1 MKKFLCAVCV
11 ICGSLSAAA
20 QIQTNAG
27 IQYLQCMQKDMSTD
41 FSDLSNTYFLA
52 DSLVSFDAAKGEGQV
67 QWKRYR
73 MSPRQAFNLNGYWP
87 VRMQMLDFPD
97 AAYENDPALKI
108 KIEWVSPR
116 TARVRMLTTPI
127 EPKSTDLDDPM
138 FCDAF
143 KALLSPPELG
153 GVRGGL
159 NKGISGVSSD
169 HPAHTGTPPNS
180 GGEWL
185 RTETNQV
192 ISYNSA
198 YGQIEIQKYPF
209 RLVVKDAKGKI
220 LTQTR
225 HIIDNDSSQIKLLP
239 FSFIK
244 RGSDNSR
251 SINPVF
257 TLAPGERIYGC
268 GESFTSLN
276 KVGQKVHLSVTDP
289 QGPESDGQYKPVPFF
304 FSNRGYGIFMHTS
317 APVTCDF
324 GASYIGADRLF
335 MADEQMDFFIFF
347 GEPKDILNEYTNITG
362 KSPMLPLWS
371 FGTWMSRI
379 TYFSQEEGLEI
390 ARQLRAHKIPSDV
403 IHFDTG
409 WFGVDWQCDYQFAK
423 DRFKDPVGMLKQ
435 LSKDGF
441 HTCLW
446 QLPYFTPK
454 NRFFPEIIEK
464 GLHVVN
470 ATGGMPY
477 EDAVLDFS
485 NPETVSWYQEKIT
498 GLLKQGVS
506 TIKCDFGEAAP
517 YNGFYHSGKGGL
529 YEHNLYPLRYNKAL
543 WEAVERQY
551 PGEGIIWARS
561 AWAGSQRYALHW
573 GGDAA
578 TNNIGMLGDLRGGL
592 SFGLSGFSFWSHD
605 MGGFVTASPE
615 DIYRRWLP
623 FGFLSSHTRAHG
635 APPTEPWLISES
647 FTEAFR
653 DCAEMKYRLM
663 PYVYAQAKDC
673 SERGLPMVRALLVE
687 FPDDPGAWLVED
699 EYMFGSQML
708 VAPLLESGTER
719 MVYLPK
725 GKWIDYQNGKVY
737 DGGYQTIEAGKI
749 PAIILVRDGS
759 LIAHAPLAQRT
770 DQIDWSAVEMKAYK
784 VDATKCAGLLFKP
797 GDAKIQII
805 ESNGL

>member
-1 MKKFLCAVCV
+1 MIKKLLLMCCA
-11 ICGSLSAAA
+11 ICSTGSAVA

-27 IQYLQCMQKDMSTD
+27 VQYLQGMQKDMSTD
-41 FSDLSNTYFLA
+41 FYDLSNTYFLA
-52 DSLVSFDAAKGEGQV
+52 DSLVSFDSSKGEGLV

-73 MSPRQAFNLNGYWP
+73 LSPRQAFNLNGYWP

-97 AAYENDPALKI
+97 AAYENDPLLKI
-108 KIEWVSPR
+108 KIDWISPR
-116 TARVRMLTTPI
+116 TARIRMLTTPI
-127 EPKSTDLDDPM
+127 EPKDTDQDDVM
-138 FCDAF
+138 FCETF
-143 KALLSPPELG
+143 KA
-153 GVRGGL
+153 RK
-159 NKGISGVSSD
+159 KGIPIPVIQ
-169 HPAHTGTPPNS
+169 PNKPNS
-180 GGEWL
+180 
-185 RTETNQV
+185 
-192 ISYNSA
+192 ISFGLGSPS
-198 YGQIEIQKYPF
+198 YGSIEIQKYPF
-209 RLVVKDAKGKI
+209 RIVIKDAKGKV

-225 HIIDNDSSQIKLLP
+225 HLIDNDSTQVKLLP

-257 TLAPGERIYGC
+257 LLSPGERIYGC

-289 QGPESDGQYKPVPFF
+289 QGPETDGMYKPVPFY

-317 APVTCDF
+317 APVTADF
-324 GASYIGADRLF
+324 GASYIGAQRLF

-379 TYFSQEEGLEI
+379 TYFSQDEGLEI
-390 ARQLRAHKIPSDV
+390 ARQLRKHKIPSDV

-409 WFGVDWQCDYQFAK
+409 WFGVDWQCDYEFAK
-423 DRFKDPVGMLKQ
+423 ERFKDPVGMLKQ

-470 ATGGMPY
+470 AAGGMPV

-485 NPETVSWYQEKIT
+485 NPATVSWYQSKIE
-498 GLLKQGVS
+498 GLMKQGVS

-543 WEAVERQY
+543 WEVVERSH

-653 DCAEMKYRLM
+653 ACAEMKYKLM

-687 FPDDPGAWLVED
+687 FPQDPGAWLVED

-708 VAPLLESGTER
+708 VAPLMESGNSRT
-719 MVYLPK
+719 VYLPK
-725 GKWIDYQNGKVY
+725 GKWIDYQTGKVY
-737 DGGYQTIEAGKI
+737 VGGYQTIEAGRI

-759 LIAHAPLAQRT
+759 IIPHVPLAQRT
-770 DQIDWSAVEMKAYK
+770 DQIQWDKVELKTYKA
-784 VDATKCAGLLFKP
+784 DAKTCTGLLFKP
-797 GDAKIQII
+797 GDTQLQTIKQ
-805 ESNGL
+805 

>member
-1 MKKFLCAVCV
+1 MKKKLFLVCWALCSLTTAV
-11 ICGSLSAAA
+11 A

-41 FSDLSNTYFLA
+41 FYDLSNTYFMA
-52 DSLVSFDAAKGEGQV
+52 DSLVSFDVAKGEGLV

-73 MSPRQAFNLNGYWP
+73 LSPRQAFNLNGYWP

-97 AAYENDPALKI
+97 AAYENDPELKL
-108 KIEWVSPR
+108 KVEWVSPR
-116 TARVRMLTTPI
+116 TVRIRMLTSPI
-127 EPKSTDLDDPM
+127 EPKVKDADDVM

-143 KALLSPPELG
+143 KQRVANCKSAATQTA
-153 GVRGGL
+153 
-159 NKGISGVSSD
+159 NAIKYSTD
-169 HPAHTGTPPNS
+169 YGT
-180 GGEWL
+180 
-185 RTETNQV
+185 
-192 ISYNSA
+192 
-198 YGQIEIQKYPF
+198 IEIQKYPW
-209 RLVVKDAKGKI
+209 RIVVKDAKGRV

-225 HIIDNDSSQIKLLP
+225 HSIDNDSSQVKLLP

-251 SINPVF
+251 SINPVL

-289 QGPESDGQYKPVPFF
+289 QGPETDGQYKPVPFF

-335 MADEQMDFFIFF
+335 MADEQMDFFVFF
-347 GEPKDILNEYTNITG
+347 GEPKDILNEYTEITG

-390 ARQLRAHKIPSDV
+390 ARQLRANRIPSDV

-470 ATGGMPY
+470 ATGGMPV
-477 EDAVLDFS
+477 EDAILDFS
-485 NPETVSWYQEKIT
+485 NPETVSWYQQKIE
-498 GLLKQGVS
+498 GLMKQGVS

-543 WEAVERQY
+543 WEVVEKNH

-578 TNNIGMLGDLRGGL
+578 TTNTGLLGDLRGGL

-635 APPTEPWLISES
+635 APPTEPWLISKS
-647 FTEAFR
+647 FTDAFR
-653 DCAEMKYRLM
+653 ACAEMKYKLM
-663 PYVYAQAKDC
+663 PYVYTQAKDC

-687 FPDDPGAWLVED
+687 FPEDKGAWLVED

-708 VAPLLESGTER
+708 VAPLMESGDSR
-719 MVYLPK
+719 DVYLPK
-725 GKWIDYQNGKVY
+725 GKWIDYQTGKIY
-737 DGGYQTIEAGKI
+737 EGGYQTIEAGDI
-749 PAIILVRDGS
+749 PAVILVRDGS
-759 LIAHAPLAQRT
+759 LIPHVPLAQRT
-770 DQIDWSAVEMKAYK
+770 DQINWNQIEWKAYK
-784 VDATKCAGLLFKP
+784 ADAKTCKGWLFKP
-797 GDAKIQII
+797 GDQQI
-805 ESNGL
+805 ETVER

>member
-1 MKKFLCAVCV
+1 MIKKLLLMCCA
-11 ICGSLSAAA
+11 ICSTGSAVA

-27 IQYLQCMQKDMSTD
+27 VQYLQGMQKDMSTD
-41 FSDLSNTYFLA
+41 FYDLSNTYFLA
-52 DSLVSFDAAKGEGQV
+52 DSLVSFDSSKGEGLV

-73 MSPRQAFNLNGYWP
+73 LSPRQAFNLNGYWP

-97 AAYENDPALKI
+97 AAYENDPLLKI
-108 KIEWVSPR
+108 KIDWISPR
-116 TARVRMLTTPI
+116 TARIRMLTTPI
-127 EPKSTDLDDPM
+127 EPKDTDQDDVM
-138 FCDAF
+138 FCETF
-143 KALLSPPELG
+143 KA
-153 GVRGGL
+153 RK
-159 NKGISGVSSD
+159 KGIPIPVIQ
-169 HPAHTGTPPNS
+169 PNKPNS
-180 GGEWL
+180 
-185 RTETNQV
+185 
-192 ISYNSA
+192 ISFGLGSPS
-198 YGQIEIQKYPF
+198 YGSIEIQKYPF
-209 RLVVKDAKGKI
+209 RIVIKDAKGKV

-225 HIIDNDSSQIKLLP
+225 HLIDNDSTQVKLLP

-257 TLAPGERIYGC
+257 LLSPGERIYGC

-289 QGPESDGQYKPVPFF
+289 QGPETDGMYKPVPFY

-317 APVTCDF
+317 APVTADF
-324 GASYIGADRLF
+324 GASYIGAQRLF

-379 TYFSQEEGLEI
+379 TYFSQDEGLEI
-390 ARQLRAHKIPSDV
+390 ARQLRKHKIPSDV

-409 WFGVDWQCDYQFAK
+409 WFGVDWQCDYEFAK
-423 DRFKDPVGMLKQ
+423 ERFKDPVGMLKQ

-470 ATGGMPY
+470 AAGGMPV

-485 NPETVSWYQEKIT
+485 NPATVSWYQSKIE
-498 GLLKQGVS
+498 GLMKQGVS
-506 TIKCDFGEAAP
+506 SIKCDFGEAAP

-543 WEAVERQY
+543 WEVVERSH

-653 DCAEMKYRLM
+653 ACAEMKYKLM

-687 FPDDPGAWLVED
+687 FPQDPGAWLVED

-708 VAPLLESGTER
+708 VAPLMESGNSRT
-719 MVYLPK
+719 VYLPK
-725 GKWIDYQNGKVY
+725 GKWIDYQTGKVY
-737 DGGYQTIEAGKI
+737 VGGYQTIEAGRI

-759 LIAHAPLAQRT
+759 IIPHVPLAQRT
-770 DQIDWSAVEMKAYK
+770 DQIQWDKVELKTYKA
-784 VDATKCAGLLFKP
+784 DAKTCTGLLFKP
-797 GDAKIQII
+797 GDTQLQTIKQ
-805 ESNGL
+805 

>member
-1 MKKFLCAVCV
+1 MKKVFFAICV
-11 ICGSLSAAA
+11 ICGCSMSNA

-41 FSDLSNTYFLA
+41 FYDLSNTYFFA
-52 DSLVSFDAAKGEGQV
+52 DSLVSFDAVKGEGLV

-97 AAYENDPALKI
+97 AAYDNDPNLQI
-108 KIEWVSPR
+108 RIEWITPR
-116 TARVRMLTTPI
+116 TARIRMLTTPVI
-127 EPKSTDLDDPM
+127 PKDNDQNDVM

-143 KALLSPPELG
+143 KAKKGDRGTTINKSP
-153 GVRGGL
+153 
-159 NKGISGVSSD
+159 
-169 HPAHTGTPPNS
+169 
-180 GGEWL
+180 
-185 RTETNQV
+185 
-192 ISYNSA
+192 
-198 YGQIEIQKYPF
+198 YGSIEIQPYPF
-209 RLVVKDAKGKI
+209 RIVIKDAKGKI

-225 HIIDNDSSQIKLLP
+225 HIIDNDSTQVKLLP

-251 SINPVF
+251 SIAPVF
-257 TLAPGERIYGC
+257 SLAPGERIYGC

-276 KVGQKVHLSVTDP
+276 KVGQKVHLFVTDP
-289 QGPESDGQYKPVPFF
+289 QGPETDGQYKPVPFY

-324 GASYIGADRLF
+324 GASYIGAQRLF
-335 MADEQMDFFIFF
+335 MADEQMDFFVFF
-347 GEPKDILNEYTNITG
+347 GSPKDILYEYTEITG
-362 KSPMLPLWS
+362 KSPMLPLWT

-379 TYFSQEEGLEI
+379 TYFSQAEGLDI
-390 ARQLRAHKIPSDV
+390 AHQLRAHKIPSDV

-409 WFGVDWQCDYQFAK
+409 WFGTDWQCDYEFAH
-423 DRFKDPVGMLKQ
+423 DRFPDPVGMLKQ
-435 LSKDGF
+435 LKNDGF

-454 NRFFPEIIEK
+454 NRFFSEIIQQ
-464 GLHVVN
+464 GLHVRN
-470 ATGGMPY
+470 ADGGMPV
-477 EDAVLDFS
+477 EDAILDFS
-485 NPETVSWYQEKIT
+485 NPQTVAWYQQKIA
-498 GLLKQGVS
+498 GLLRQGVS

-517 YNGFYHSGKGGL
+517 YNGFYHSGRGGL

-543 WEAVERQY
+543 WEVVEREH
-551 PGEGIIWARS
+551 PDEGVIWARS

-647 FTEAFR
+647 FTKAFR
-653 DCAEMKYRLM
+653 DCAEMKYKLM

-708 VAPLLESGTER
+708 VAPLLESGNSRT
-719 MVYLPK
+719 VYLPR
-725 GKWIDYQNGKVY
+725 GQWIDYQTSKVY
-737 DGGYQTIEAGKI
+737 VSGYQTIQAGSI
-749 PAIILVRDGS
+749 PVIILVRDGS
-759 LIAHAPLAQRT
+759 VIPHAPLAQRT
-770 DQIDWSAVEMKAYK
+770 DQIRWDKLELRTYKAK
-784 VDATKCAGLLFKP
+784 AKKCTGLLFKP
-797 GDAKIQII
+797 GDQKVQQI
-805 ESNGL
+805 ER

>member
-1 MKKFLCAVCV
+1 MKRIVLALLAVGGWHV
-11 ICGSLSAAA
+11 ANA
-20 QIQTNAG
+20 QLQTNAG
-27 IQYLQCMQKDMSTD
+27 IQYLQCMPKDVSTD

-52 DSLVSFDAAKGEGQV
+52 DSLAQFDAMKGEGLV
-67 QWKRYR
+67 EWKRYR
-73 MSPRQAFNLNGYWP
+73 LSPRQAFNLNGYWP

-97 AAYENDPALKI
+97 AAYDNDPQLKI
-108 KIEWVSPR
+108 RVDFITPR
-116 TARVRMLTTPI
+116 TARIRLYTTPVI
-127 EPKSTDLDDPM
+127 PCTSDQDDPM
-138 FCDAF
+138 FCDQF
-143 KALLSPPELG
+143 KQSAA
-153 GVRGGL
+153 
-159 NKGISGVSSD
+159 SSASNASQQQRIGKLWMASQQAGAVTYKSD
-169 HPAHTGTPPNS
+169 YGT
-180 GGEWL
+180 
-185 RTETNQV
+185 
-192 ISYNSA
+192 
-198 YGQIEIQKYPF
+198 IEIQKYPF
-209 RLVVKDAKGKI
+209 RLVLRDAKGRI

-225 HIIDNDSSQIKLLP
+225 HLIDNDSTQVKLLP

-251 SINPVF
+251 SVNPVF
-257 TLAPGERIYGC
+257 LLSPGERIYGC

-276 KVGQKVHLSVTDP
+276 KVGQRVHLSVTDP
-289 QGPESDGQYKPVPFF
+289 QGPETDGMYKPVPFY
-304 FSNRGYGIFMHTS
+304 FSNRGYGVFMHTS
-317 APVTCDF
+317 APVTADF
-324 GASYIGADRLF
+324 GASYIGAQRLF
-335 MADEQMDFFIFF
+335 MADEQVDLFVFF
-347 GEPKDILNEYTNITG
+347 GSPKDILNEYTDITG

-379 TYFSQEEGLEI
+379 TYFSQQEGLEI
-390 ARQLRAHKIPSDV
+390 ARQLRAHRIPSDV

-423 DRFKDPVGMLKQ
+423 DRFENPEKMLRQ
-435 LSKDGF
+435 LANDGF

-454 NRFFPEIIEK
+454 NRFFPEIIDK
-464 GLHVVN
+464 GLHIRN

-477 EDAVLDFS
+477 EDAVLDFT
-485 NPETVSWYQEKIT
+485 NPATVSWYQDKIL
-498 GLLKQGVS
+498 GLLRQGVS

-517 YNGFYHSGKGGL
+517 YNGFYHNGRGGL

-543 WEAVERQY
+543 WEAVNQQY
-551 PGEGIIWARS
+551 PGAGIIWARS

-647 FTEAFR
+647 FTDAFR
-653 DCAEMKYRLM
+653 QCAEMKYKLM

-708 VAPLLESGTER
+708 VAPLMESGTGR
-719 MVYLPK
+719 DVYLPSLSSAT
-725 GKWIDYQNGKVY
+725 GEAEASTKWIDYQTGKVY
-737 DGGYQTIEAGKI
+737 NSGYQHIEAGPI
-749 PAIILVRDGS
+749 PAVILVRDGS
-759 LIAHAPLAQRT
+759 LIPHVPLAQRT
-770 DQIDWSAVEMKAYK
+770 DQIDWNAIELRPYRASAARC
-784 VDATKCAGLLFKP
+784 TGLLFKP
-797 GDAKIQII
+797 GDTKLQVV
-805 ESNGL
+805 EQ

>member
-1 MKKFLCAVCV
+1 MKRVFILLILVS
-11 ICGSLSAAA
+11 CGIATSLA
-20 QIQTNAG
+20 QLQTNG
-27 IQYLQCMQKDMSTD
+27 GFQYLQAQPKDMSAD
-41 FSDLSNTYFLA
+41 FNDLSNTYFLA
-52 DSLVSFDAAKGEGQV
+52 DSLVTFSTEKGEGLLN
-67 QWKRYR
+67 WKRYR
-73 MSPRQAFNLNGYWP
+73 LSPRQAFNLNGYWP

-97 AAYENDPALKI
+97 AAYDNDPNLKI
-108 KIEWVSPR
+108 RVSRIDER
-116 TARVRMLTTPI
+116 TLRVTLLTSPI
-127 EPKSTDLDDPM
+127 EPKNTDSDDPM
-138 FCDAF
+138 FSPQF
-143 KALLSPPELG
+143 LSRQTSAPAG
-153 GVRGGL
+153 WTAVD
-159 NKGISGVSSD
+159 KGDRIVYSS
-169 HPAHTGTPPNS
+169 ACGS
-180 GGEWL
+180 M
-185 RTETNQV
+185 
-192 ISYNSA
+192 
-198 YGQIEIQKYPF
+198 EIQKYPW
-209 RLVVKDAKGKI
+209 RIVLKDAKGKI
-220 LTQTR
+220 MTQTR
-225 HIIDNDSSQIKLLP
+225 ALVDNDSTQVKLLP
-239 FSFIK
+239 FNFIK

-251 SINPVF
+251 SVNPVF
-257 TLAPGERIYGC
+257 LLSPGERIYGC

-276 KVGQKVHLSVTDP
+276 KVGQKVNIFVTDP
-289 QGPESDGQYKPVPFF
+289 QGPETDGMYKPVPFF

-317 APVTCDF
+317 APVTADF

-335 MADEQMDFFIFF
+335 MADETMDFFVFF
-347 GEPKDILNEYTNITG
+347 GEPKDILDAYTDVTG

-379 TYFSQEEGLEI
+379 TYFSQKEGLEI
-390 ARQLRAHKIPSDV
+390 ASQLRKHNIPADV

-423 DRFKDPVGMLKQ
+423 DRFPNPEKMLKQ
-435 LSKDGF
+435 LSHDGF

-454 NRFFPEIIEK
+454 NRFFNEIVDK
-464 GLHVVN
+464 GLHVRN
-470 ATGGMPY
+470 AAGGMPV
-477 EDAVLDFS
+477 EDAILDFS
-485 NPETVSWYQEKIT
+485 NPQTVSWYQQKIE
-498 GLLKQGVS
+498 GLMRQGVS

-517 YNGFYHSGKGGL
+517 FNNGIYHSGRGGL

-543 WEAVERQY
+543 WEVVERNH

-647 FTEAFR
+647 FTDAFR
-653 DCAEMKYRLM
+653 QAAEMKYRLM

-673 SERGLPMVRALLVE
+673 TERGLPMVRALFVE
-687 FPDDPGAWLVED
+687 FPHDAGAWLVED

-708 VAPLLESGTER
+708 VAPLMESGTER
-719 MVYLPK
+719 TVYLPA
-725 GKWIDYQNGKVY
+725 GKWIDYQSGAVY
-737 DGGYQTIEAGKI
+737 DGGYQTLKAGEI

-759 LIAHAPLAQRT
+759 LIPHAPLAQRT
-770 DQIDWSAVEMKAYK
+770 DQIDWNAIELRPYRAA
-784 VDATKCAGLLFKP
+784 ATKCTGLLFKP
-797 GDAKIQII
+797 GDTKLQQI
-805 ESNGL
+805 EQ

>member
-1 MKKFLCAVCV
+1 MRKLIIAMTVAC
-11 ICGSLSAAA
+11 SATTAMA

-27 IQYLQCMQKDMSTD
+27 VQYLQCMQKDVSTD

-52 DSLVSFDAAKGEGQV
+52 DSVVSFDAARGEGLL

-73 MSPRQAFNLNGYWP
+73 LSPRQAFNLNGYWP

-97 AAYENDPALKI
+97 AAYDNDPALKLKVEFI
-108 KIEWVSPR
+108 TPR
-116 TARVRMLTTPI
+116 TVRIRLLTSPV
-127 EPKSTDLDDPM
+127 EPKNNEAEDPM
-138 FCDAF
+138 FCDQF
-143 KALLSPPELG
+143 KQRTAAAPWRAAG
-153 GVRGGL
+153 
-159 NKGISGVSSD
+159 SGRSV
-169 HPAHTGTPPNS
+169 TYT
-180 GGEWL
+180 
-185 RTETNQV
+185 T
-192 ISYNSA
+192 A
-198 YGQIEIQKYPF
+198 YGTLEIQKYPF
-209 RLVVKDAKGKI
+209 RLVLKDAKGRI

-225 HIIDNDSSQIKLLP
+225 HLVDNDSTQVKLLP
-239 FSFIK
+239 TSFIK

-251 SINPVF
+251 SVNPVF
-257 TLAPGERIYGC
+257 LLSPGERIYGC

-276 KVGQKVHLSVTDP
+276 KVGQRVHVSVTDP
-289 QGPESDGQYKPVPFF
+289 QGPETDGQYKPVPFY

-317 APVTCDF
+317 APVTADF
-324 GASYIGADRLF
+324 GASYIGAQRLF
-335 MADEQMDFFIFF
+335 MADEQVDLFVFF
-347 GEPKDILNEYTNITG
+347 GSPKDILDEYTDITG

-379 TYFSQEEGLEI
+379 TYFSQKEGLEI
-390 ARQLRAHKIPSDV
+390 AAKLREHRIPSDV

-423 DRFKDPVGMLKQ
+423 NRFENPEKMLRQ
-435 LSKDGF
+435 LAKDGF

-454 NRFFPEIIEK
+454 NRFFPEIVEK
-464 GLHVVN
+464 GLHVTN
-470 ATGGMPY
+470 ADGGMTY
-477 EDAVLDFS
+477 EDAVLDFT
-485 NPETVSWYQEKIT
+485 NPETVAWYQEKIT

-517 YNGFYHSGKGGL
+517 YNGFYHNGRGGL

-551 PGEGIIWARS
+551 PGQGIIWARS

-635 APPTEPWLISES
+635 APPTEPWLISEG
-647 FTEAFR
+647 FTQAFR
-653 DCAEMKYRLM
+653 ECAEMKYKLM

-687 FPDDPGAWLVED
+687 FPEDQGAWLVED
-699 EYMFGSQML
+699 EYMFGSQIL
-708 VAPLLESGTER
+708 VAPLMESGSGR
-719 MVYLPK
+719 DVYLPR
-725 GKWIDYQNGKVY
+725 GKWIDYQSGKVY
-737 DGGYQTIEAGKI
+737 EGGYQHIEAGRI

-759 LIAHAPLAQRT
+759 LIPHVPLAQRT
-770 DQIDWSAVEMKAYK
+770 DQIDWNAVELRPYRA
-784 VDATKCAGLLFKP
+784 DAQRCSGLLYKP
-797 GDAKIQII
+797 GDAKIQVI
-805 ESNGL
+805 EK

>member
-1 MKKFLCAVCV
+1 MKRWICAVCALFGTMAV
-11 ICGSLSAAA
+11 SA

-41 FSDLSNTYFLA
+41 FYDLSNTYFLA
-52 DSLVSFDAAKGEGQV
+52 DSLVSFDTAKGEGLV

-97 AAYENDPALKI
+97 AAYENDPELRLS
-108 KIEWVSPR
+108 IEFITPR
-116 TARVRMLTTPI
+116 TARIRMLTTPI
-127 EPKSTDLDDPM
+127 QPKDNDQDDVM
-138 FCDAF
+138 FCDKF
-143 KALLSPPELG
+143 KARAKGTAWKS
-153 GVRGGL
+153 VQAA
-159 NKGISGVSSD
+159 NK
-169 HPAHTGTPPNS
+169 
-180 GGEWL
+180 
-185 RTETNQV
+185 
-192 ISYNSA
+192 ISYSSA
-198 YGQIEIQKYPF
+198 YGTIEIQKYPW
-209 RLVVKDAKGKI
+209 RIVIKDAKGKI

-225 HIIDNDSSQIKLLP
+225 HIIDNDSSQVKLLP

-251 SINPVF
+251 SVNPVL

-289 QGPESDGQYKPVPFF
+289 QGPETDGQYKPVPFF

-335 MADEQMDFFIFF
+335 MADEMVDFFVFF
-347 GEPKDILNEYTNITG
+347 GEPKDILNEYTDITG

-379 TYFSQEEGLEI
+379 TYFSQEEGLDI
-390 ARQLRAHKIPSDV
+390 AKQLRAHKIPSDV

-409 WFGVDWQCDYQFAK
+409 WFGVDWQCDYEFAK
-423 DRFKDPVGMLKQ
+423 ERFKDPVGMLKQ

-454 NRFFPEIIEK
+454 NRFFPEIIER

-470 ATGGMPY
+470 ATGGMPV
-477 EDAVLDFS
+477 EDAILDFS
-485 NPETVSWYQEKIT
+485 NPETVSWYQSKIE
-498 GLLKQGVS
+498 GLMKQGVS

-543 WEAVERQY
+543 FEVVERNH

-635 APPTEPWLISES
+635 APPTEPWLISKS
-647 FTEAFR
+647 FTDAFR
-653 DCAEMKYRLM
+653 ACAEMKYKLM

-687 FPDDPGAWLVED
+687 FPQDPGAWLVED

-708 VAPLLESGTER
+708 VAPLMESGNER
-719 MVYLPK
+719 TVYLPK
-725 GKWIDYQNGKVY
+725 GKWIDYQSGKIY
-737 DGGYQTIEAGKI
+737 EGGYQTIQAGKI

-759 LIAHAPLAQRT
+759 LIPHAPLAQRT
-770 DQIDWSAVEMKAYK
+770 DQINWNKIELKPYKA
-784 VDATKCAGLLFKP
+784 DASKCTGLLFKP
-797 GDAKIQII
+797 GDTAIKRI
-805 ESNGL
+805 EQ

>member
-1 MKKFLCAVCV
+1 MIKKLLLMCCA
-11 ICGSLSAAA
+11 ICSTGSAVA

-27 IQYLQCMQKDMSTD
+27 VQYLQGMQKDMSTD
-41 FSDLSNTYFLA
+41 FYDLSNTYFLA
-52 DSLVSFDAAKGEGQV
+52 DSLVSFDSSKGEGLV

-73 MSPRQAFNLNGYWP
+73 LSPRQAFNLNGYWP

-97 AAYENDPALKI
+97 AAYENDPSLKI
-108 KIEWVSPR
+108 KIDWISPR
-116 TARVRMLTTPI
+116 TARIRMLTTPI
-127 EPKSTDLDDPM
+127 EPKDMDQDDVM
-138 FCDAF
+138 FCETF
-143 KALLSPPELG
+143 KA
-153 GVRGGL
+153 RK
-159 NKGISGVSSD
+159 KGIPIPVIQ
-169 HPAHTGTPPNS
+169 PNKPNS
-180 GGEWL
+180 
-185 RTETNQV
+185 
-192 ISYNSA
+192 ISFGLGSPS
-198 YGQIEIQKYPF
+198 YGSIEIQKYPF
-209 RLVVKDAKGKI
+209 RIVIKDAKGKV

-225 HIIDNDSSQIKLLP
+225 HNIDNDSTQVKLLP

-257 TLAPGERIYGC
+257 LLSPGERIYGC

-289 QGPESDGQYKPVPFF
+289 QGPETDGMYKPVPFY

-317 APVTCDF
+317 APVTADF
-324 GASYIGADRLF
+324 GASYIGAQRLF

-379 TYFSQEEGLEI
+379 TYFSQDEGLEI
-390 ARQLRAHKIPSDV
+390 ARQLRKHKIPSDV

-409 WFGVDWQCDYQFAK
+409 WFGVDWQCDYEFAK
-423 DRFKDPVGMLKQ
+423 ERFKDPVGMLKQ

-470 ATGGMPY
+470 AAGGMPV

-485 NPETVSWYQEKIT
+485 NPATVSWYQSKIE
-498 GLLKQGVS
+498 GLMKQGVS

-543 WEAVERQY
+543 WEVVERSH

-653 DCAEMKYRLM
+653 ACAEMKYKLM

-687 FPDDPGAWLVED
+687 FPQDPGAWLVED

-708 VAPLLESGTER
+708 VAPLMESGNSRT
-719 MVYLPK
+719 VYLPK
-725 GKWIDYQNGKVY
+725 GKWIDYQTGKVY
-737 DGGYQTIEAGKI
+737 VGGYQTIEAGRI

-759 LIAHAPLAQRT
+759 IIPHVPLAQRT
-770 DQIDWSAVEMKAYK
+770 DQIQWDKVELKTYKA
-784 VDATKCAGLLFKP
+784 DAKTCTGLLFKP
-797 GDAKIQII
+797 GDTQLQTIKQ
-805 ESNGL
+805 

>member
-1 MKKFLCAVCV
+1 MKKILCAMLML
-11 ICGSLSAAA
+11 GGTTAANA

-27 IQYLQCMQKDMSTD
+27 IQYLQAMQKDVSTD
-41 FSDLSNTYFLA
+41 FYDLSNTYFLA
-52 DSLVSFDAAKGEGQV
+52 DSIVSFDAQKGEGLV

-73 MSPRQAFNLNGYWP
+73 LTPRQAFNLNGYWP

-97 AAYENDPALKI
+97 AAYVNDPELKI
-108 KIEWVSPR
+108 KVEFISPR
-116 TARVRMLTTPI
+116 TARIRMLTTPI
-127 EPKSTDLDDPM
+127 EPKCSDQDDVM
-138 FCDAF
+138 FCDGF
-143 KALLSPPELG
+143 KQKGAGAMWKSALTA
-153 GVRGGL
+153 
-159 NKGISGVSSD
+159 NGIVYSSD
-169 HPAHTGTPPNS
+169 YGT
-180 GGEWL
+180 
-185 RTETNQV
+185 
-192 ISYNSA
+192 
-198 YGQIEIQKYPF
+198 IEIHKFPW
-209 RLVVKDAKGKI
+209 RIVVKDAKGKI

-225 HIIDNDSSQIKLLP
+225 HNLDNDSSQVKLLP

-251 SINPVF
+251 SINPVWS
-257 TLAPGERIYGC
+257 LAPGERIYGC

-289 QGPESDGQYKPVPFF
+289 QGPETDGQYKPVPFF

-335 MADEQMDFFIFF
+335 MADEQMDFFIFL
-347 GEPKDILNEYTNITG
+347 GEPKDILDEYTNITG

-379 TYFSQEEGLEI
+379 TYFSQKEGLEI

-423 DRFKDPVGMLKQ
+423 DRFEDPVKMLKQ
-435 LSKDGF
+435 FSKDGF

-464 GLHVVN
+464 GMHVVN
-470 ATGGMPY
+470 ATGGMPV
-477 EDAVLDFS
+477 EDAILDFS
-485 NPETVSWYQEKIT
+485 NPETVSWYQSKIE

-543 WEAVERQY
+543 WEVVEKNH

-578 TNNIGMLGDLRGGL
+578 TTNTGMMGDLRGGL

-647 FTEAFR
+647 FTDAFR
-653 DCAEMKYRLM
+653 ACAEMKYKLM

-687 FPDDPGAWLVED
+687 FPQDPGAWLVED
-699 EYMFGSQML
+699 EYMFGSQIL
-708 VAPLLESGTER
+708 VAPLMESGSGRT
-719 MVYLPK
+719 VYLPK
-725 GKWIDYQNGKVY
+725 GKWIDYQTGKVY
-737 DGGYQTIEAGKI
+737 EGGYQTIEAGQI
-749 PAIILVRDGS
+749 PAVILVRDGA
-759 LIAHAPLAQRT
+759 LIPHVPLAQRT
-770 DQIDWSAVEMKAYK
+770 DEIDWNAIELKAYK
-784 VDATKCAGLLFKP
+784 ADAKTCKGLLFKP
-797 GDAKIQII
+797 GDSKIELI
-805 ESNGL
+805 ER

>member
-1 MKKFLCAVCV
+1 MKKFMLLLTVACWA
-11 ICGSLSAAA
+11 GLATA

-27 IQYLQCMQKDMSTD
+27 VQYLQCMQKDMSTD
-41 FSDLSNTYFLA
+41 FYDLSNTYFLA
-52 DSLVSFDAAKGEGQV
+52 DSLVTFDAQKGEGLV

-73 MSPRQAFNLNGYWP
+73 LSPRQAFNLNGYWP

-108 KIEWVSPR
+108 KVEWITPR
-116 TARVRMLTTPI
+116 TARIRMLTTPV
-127 EPKSTDLDDPM
+127 EPKCDDQEDVM
-138 FCDAF
+138 FCEAF
-143 KALLSPPELG
+143 KKKVAVQTTPNPSCLG
-153 GVRGGL
+153 GEMVTSA
-159 NKGISGVSSD
+159 NGVICK
-169 HPAHTGTPPNS
+169 T
-180 GGEWL
+180 
-185 RTETNQV
+185 Q
-192 ISYNSA
+192 
-198 YGQIEIQKYPF
+198 YGSIEIQPYPF
-209 RLVVKDAKGKI
+209 RIVVKDAKGKV

-225 HIIDNDSSQIKLLP
+225 HIIDNDSTQVKLLP

-257 TLAPGERIYGC
+257 LLSPGERIYGC

-289 QGPESDGQYKPVPFF
+289 QGPETDGQYKPVPFY

-324 GASYIGADRLF
+324 GASYIGAQRLF
-335 MADEQMDFFIFF
+335 MADEQMDFFVFF
-347 GEPKDILNEYTNITG
+347 GSPKEILNEYTDITG

-379 TYFSQEEGLEI
+379 TYFSQKEGLEI
-390 ARQLRAHKIPSDV
+390 AKQLRAHKIPSDV

-423 DRFKDPVGMLKQ
+423 DRFPDPVGMLKQ

-454 NRFFPEIIEK
+454 NRFFPEIIER

-470 ATGGMPY
+470 ATGGMPV
-477 EDAVLDFS
+477 EDAILDFS
-485 NPETVSWYQEKIT
+485 NPETVSWYQSKIE
-498 GLLKQGVS
+498 GLMKQGVS

-543 WEAVERQY
+543 WEVVERSH

-647 FTEAFR
+647 FTKAFR
-653 DCAEMKYRLM
+653 ECAEMKYRLM

-687 FPDDPGAWLVED
+687 FPQDKGAWLVED

-708 VAPLLESGTER
+708 VAPLMESGNSR
-719 MVYLPK
+719 DVYLPK
-725 GKWIDYQNGKVY
+725 GKWIDYQSGRVY
-737 DGGYQTIEAGKI
+737 EGGYQTIEAGKI

-759 LIAHAPLAQRT
+759 IIPQAPLAQRT
-770 DQIDWSAVEMKAYK
+770 DQIDWSKIELREYKA
-784 VDATKCAGLLFKP
+784 DAKTCEGLLFKP
-797 GDAKIQII
+797 GDATIQRII
-805 ESNGL
+805 SPNK

>member
-1 MKKFLCAVCV
+1 MKKFICAVCV

-116 TARVRMLTTPI
+116 TARVRMLTTPV

-185 RTETNQV
+185 RTETNQA
-192 ISYNSA
+192 ISYSSV

-485 NPETVSWYQEKIT
+485 NPETVSWYQEKII

-708 VAPLLESGTER
+708 VAPLMESGNSRT
-719 MVYLPK
+719 VYLPK

-797 GDAKIQII
+797 GDKKIQEI
-805 ESNGL
+805 EF

>member
-41 FSDLSNTYFLA
+41 FCDLSNTYFLA

-185 RTETNQV
+185 RTETNQA
-192 ISYNSA
+192 ISYSSV

-653 DCAEMKYRLM
+653 ECAEMKYRLM

-708 VAPLLESGTER
+708 VAPLMESGNSRT
-719 MVYLPK
+719 VYLPK

-784 VDATKCAGLLFKP
+784 VDAPKCRGLLFKP
-797 GDAKIQII
+797 GDEKIQEI
-805 ESNGL
+805 EF

>member
-1 MKKFLCAVCV
+1 MKKVFFAICV
-11 ICGSLSAAA
+11 ICGCSMSNA

-41 FSDLSNTYFLA
+41 FYDLSNTYFFA
-52 DSLVSFDAAKGEGQV
+52 DSLVSFDAVKGEGLV

-97 AAYENDPALKI
+97 AAYDNDPNLQI
-108 KIEWVSPR
+108 RIEWITPR
-116 TARVRMLTTPI
+116 TARIRMLTTPVI
-127 EPKSTDLDDPM
+127 PKDNDQNDVM
-138 FCDAF
+138 FCDVF
-143 KALLSPPELG
+143 KAKKGDRGTTINKSP
-153 GVRGGL
+153 
-159 NKGISGVSSD
+159 
-169 HPAHTGTPPNS
+169 
-180 GGEWL
+180 
-185 RTETNQV
+185 
-192 ISYNSA
+192 
-198 YGQIEIQKYPF
+198 YGSIEIQPYPF
-209 RLVVKDAKGKI
+209 RIVIKDAKGKI

-225 HIIDNDSSQIKLLP
+225 HIIDNDSTQVKLLP

-251 SINPVF
+251 SIAPVF
-257 TLAPGERIYGC
+257 SLAPGERIYGC

-276 KVGQKVHLSVTDP
+276 KVGQKVHLFVTDP
-289 QGPESDGQYKPVPFF
+289 QGPETDGQYKPVPFY

-324 GASYIGADRLF
+324 GASYIGAQRLF
-335 MADEQMDFFIFF
+335 MADEQMDFFVFF
-347 GEPKDILNEYTNITG
+347 GSPKDILYEYTEITG
-362 KSPMLPLWS
+362 KSPMLPLWT

-379 TYFSQEEGLEI
+379 TYFSQAEGLDI
-390 ARQLRAHKIPSDV
+390 AHQLRAHKIPSDV

-409 WFGVDWQCDYQFAK
+409 WFGTDWQCDYEFAH
-423 DRFKDPVGMLKQ
+423 DRFPDPVGMLKQ
-435 LSKDGF
+435 LKNDGF

-454 NRFFPEIIEK
+454 NRFFSEIIQQ
-464 GLHVVN
+464 GLHVRN
-470 ATGGMPY
+470 ADGGMPV
-477 EDAVLDFS
+477 EDAILDFS
-485 NPETVSWYQEKIT
+485 NPQTVAWYQQKIA
-498 GLLKQGVS
+498 GLLRQGVS

-517 YNGFYHSGKGGL
+517 YNGFYHSGRGGL

-543 WEAVERQY
+543 WEVVEREH
-551 PGEGIIWARS
+551 PDEGVIWARS

-647 FTEAFR
+647 FTKAFR
-653 DCAEMKYRLM
+653 DCAEMKYKLM

-708 VAPLLESGTER
+708 VAPLLESGNSRT
-719 MVYLPK
+719 VYLPR
-725 GKWIDYQNGKVY
+725 GQWIDYQTGKVY
-737 DGGYQTIEAGKI
+737 VSGYQTIQVGSI
-749 PAIILVRDGS
+749 PVIILVRDGS
-759 LIAHAPLAQRT
+759 VIPHAPLAQRT
-770 DQIDWSAVEMKAYK
+770 DQIRWDKLELRTYKAK
-784 VDATKCAGLLFKP
+784 AKKCTGLLFKP
-797 GDAKIQII
+797 GDQKVQQI
-805 ESNGL
+805 ER

>member
-1 MKKFLCAVCV
+1 MKRWICAVCALFGMMAV
-11 ICGSLSAAA
+11 SA

-41 FSDLSNTYFLA
+41 FYDLSNTYFLA
-52 DSLVSFDAAKGEGQV
+52 DSLVSFDTAKCEGLV

-73 MSPRQAFNLNGYWP
+73 LSPRQAFNLNGYWP

-97 AAYENDPALKI
+97 AAYENDPELRLS
-108 KIEWVSPR
+108 IEFITPR
-116 TARVRMLTTPI
+116 TARIRMLTTPI
-127 EPKSTDLDDPM
+127 QPKDNDQDDVM
-138 FCDAF
+138 FCDKF
-143 KALLSPPELG
+143 KA
-153 GVRGGL
+153 RT
-159 NKGISGVSSD
+159 KGAAWKSVQATD
-169 HPAHTGTPPNS
+169 K
-180 GGEWL
+180 
-185 RTETNQV
+185 
-192 ISYNSA
+192 ISYSSA
-198 YGQIEIQKYPF
+198 YGTIEIQKYPW
-209 RLVVKDAKGKI
+209 RIIIKDAKGKI

-225 HIIDNDSSQIKLLP
+225 HIIDNDSSQVKLLP

-251 SINPVF
+251 SVNPVL

-289 QGPESDGQYKPVPFF
+289 QGPETDGQYKPVPFF

-335 MADEQMDFFIFF
+335 MADEMVDFFVFF
-347 GEPKDILNEYTNITG
+347 GEPKDILNEYTDITG

-379 TYFSQEEGLEI
+379 TYFSQEEGLDI
-390 ARQLRAHKIPSDV
+390 AKQLRAHKIPSDV

-409 WFGVDWQCDYQFAK
+409 WFGVDWQCDYEFAK
-423 DRFKDPVGMLKQ
+423 ERFKDPVGMLKQ

-454 NRFFPEIIEK
+454 NRFFPEIIER

-470 ATGGMPY
+470 ATGGMPV
-477 EDAVLDFS
+477 EDAILDFS
-485 NPETVSWYQEKIT
+485 NPKTVSWYQSKIE
-498 GLLKQGVS
+498 GLMKQGVS

-517 YNGFYHSGKGGL
+517 YNGFYHSGKGGI

-543 WEAVERQY
+543 FEVVERNH

-635 APPTEPWLISES
+635 APPTEPWLISKS
-647 FTEAFR
+647 FTDAFR
-653 DCAEMKYRLM
+653 ACAEMKYKLM

-687 FPDDPGAWLVED
+687 FPQDPGAWLVED

-708 VAPLLESGTER
+708 VAPLMESGNER
-719 MVYLPK
+719 TVYLPK
-725 GKWIDYQNGKVY
+725 GKWIDYQSGKIY
-737 DGGYQTIEAGKI
+737 EGGYQTIQAGKI
-749 PAIILVRDGS
+749 PAVILVRDGS
-759 LIAHAPLAQRT
+759 LIPHAPLAQRT
-770 DQIDWSAVEMKAYK
+770 DQINWNKIELKPYKA
-784 VDATKCAGLLFKP
+784 DASRCTGLLFKP
-797 GDAKIQII
+797 GDQAIKRI
-805 ESNGL
+805 EQ